1 MSRRPV
7 SNIPAPLVALS
18 GWLLPG
24 LGYLLIG
31 ERKRGLIAGIT
42 IIATFL
48 AGILI
53 GGVRVIDVPGFDNN
67 GQMKTVVMPDGDR
80 AATLRVAPL
89 QEVMNKPWYIAQLLM
104 GPTNL
109 IATWGSLAAATAGHK
124 QSTARIFDIGTLYT
138 AVAGM
143 LNLLA
148 LIDAAHRTT
157 HPGEI
162 EDDDAEMIEKRN
174 QQNEGALADAAAVT
188 AGVNGS
194 REPSTGGP
202 A

>member
-1 MSRRPV
+1 V
-7 SNIPAPLVALS
+7 PLVALS

-24 LGYLLIG
+24 LGYMLIG
-31 ERKRGLIAGIT
+31 ERTRGLIAGVT

-53 GGVRVIDVPGFDNN
+53 GGIRVIDVPGFDAN
-67 GQMKTVVMPDGDR
+67 GQTKTIPMMGGGR
-80 AATLRVAPL
+80 APALRVSPMA
-89 QEVMNKPWYIAQLLM
+89 EVMNKPWYIAQLLM
-104 GPTNL
+104 GPTN
-109 IATWGSLAAATAGHK
+109 IAATWGSLAAAAAGHK

-157 HPGEI
+157 HPGEV
-162 EDDDAEMIEKRN
+162 EDDSLETP
-174 QQNEGALADAAAVT
+174 ADESQS
-188 AGVNGS
+188 AGG
-194 REPSTGGP
+194 EI
-202 A
+202 